1 MYPGENIRIGLKV
14 FDLNDNP
21 TYGQI
26 LARLTTL
33 GMRQFKKHFSVD
45 ITYTLCIEQQIQTIT
60 VVNARF

>member
-1 MYPGENIRIGLKV
+1 MYPGENIRIGLKA

-33 GMRQFKKHFSVD
+33 GMRQSKKHCCVD